1 MIHYTEMPTQLP
13 QISSFGKIQTNS
25 KTKRGADNKVI
36 EDSRYEVYK
45 VAASFAIHT
54 SKYQDEKNQ
63 QFSVP
68 YIWTINIAGTT
79 FFGRTIEDFIEATEL
94 LKSFYKLNEARRL
107 RLYAYRL
114 VAEFQTIRKYFT
126 VVDSFSA
133 ERRKPYYVILDNGL
147 ELYDAQA
154 MVDKSVDNIASDL
167 GLEYIDDKSPNEKR
181 SSVMTLDADTLKFVQ
196 CHTDIIYKLVQDEL
210 NQVGS
215 ILKLPLTNT
224 QRVRRHINKNCLQD
238 KPYMAKVRNLTMQY
252 DDFLLLK
259 RCFTGGF
266 TFANPRFRN
275 KVIEDVTSLDIA
287 SAYPSIITTELFPM
301 TTFKETVISS
311 YAEFI
316 DFVTDYQFCC
326 AFDVTLYNL
335 ESKRDDI
342 FLLNED
348 QIHYGTGKNVQTL
361 GGKVDSADEITISLT
376 NVDWVIFSQLYT
388 FDTNRFVIN
397 QFMHAR
403 AGYLPNA
410 IVRPVLDLYN
420 DKTVLK
426 GDKNSER
433 QYKEAKVKLNS
444 IYGML
449 VTDEVH
455 RDTVK
460 FENDLWTEEL
470 YDTYE
475 AQLLKDVESL
485 NNYNAKKSR
494 TTFYG
499 WGVWVTAYA
508 RRRLFSVI
516 LKTADDFVYCD
527 TDSVKICNYDKYKT
541 VFAND
546 ILRQKSRIDFAI
558 QENKSLSRIDF
569 APKSKIDNEY
579 KIIGVFEIEHT
590 YSKFKALRS
599 KQYVGIKNNE
609 LEVTCSGIPKK
620 ALSNHLMSISKN
632 IDEAIDNFN
641 YELDIPANATTIKT
655 ICFVDREMTKQII
668 DAHGN
673 KLTVNVKSCVYY
685 EPRGYSLS
693 ADSEFLEQS
702 LLFSQGQV
710 FTPTY

>member
-1 MIHYTEMPTQLP
+1 MIHYKEMNANLPT
-13 QISSFGKIQTNS
+13 ISSIGKHPTNAKS
-25 KTKRGADNKVI
+25 KRGPDNKVI
-36 EDSRYEVYK
+36 EGSRYEVYTL
-45 VAASFAIHT
+45 AASFAIHT
-54 SKYQDEKNQ
+54 SKYQDNKNK
-63 QFSVP
+63 QFSIP
-68 YIWTINIAGTT
+68 YIWTINISGTT
-79 FFGRTIEDFIEATEL
+79 FYGRTMEDFVEAIGL
-94 LKSFYKLNEARRL
+94 LKSFYNLNEQKRL
-107 RLYAYRL
+107 RLYAYQL
-114 VAEFQTIRKYFT
+114 VSEFQTIRKYFEVLDT
-126 VVDSFSA
+126 FSP
-133 ERRKPYYVILDNGL
+133 EKRKPYYVILKDGI
-147 ELYDAQA
+147 ELFDAHS
-154 MVDKSVDNIASDL
+154 MVDKSIDNIAADL
-167 GLEYIDDKSPNEKR
+167 NIDIVRDEKPNEKR
-181 SSVMTLDADTLKFVQ
+181 SSVMTLSDNTLEFVKSYS
-196 CHTDIIYKLVQDEL
+196 DIIYQLVQDEL
-210 NQVGS
+210 NQVSS
-215 ILKLPLTNT
+215 IIKLPLTNT
-224 QRVRRHINKNCLQD
+224 QRVRRHINQKCLTD

-275 KVIEDVTSLDIA
+275 QVIKNVTSLDIA

-301 TTFKETVISS
+301 TTFKEIQIKS

-376 NVDWVIFSQLYT
+376 DVDWVIFSQLYN
-388 FDTNRFVIN
+388 FDTSRFVVN
-397 QFMHAR
+397 NFMHAR
-403 AGYLPNA
+403 AGYLPHT
-410 IVRPVLDLYN
+410 IVKPVLDLYN

-426 GDKNSER
+426 GVEGKER
-433 QYKEAKVKLNS
+433 QYKESKVKLNS

-455 RDTVK
+455 RDTVR
-460 FENDLWTEEL
+460 FENDIWSQDL
-470 YDTYE
+470 YDSYE
-475 AQLLKDVESL
+475 EQLANDVESL
-485 NNYNAKKSR
+485 NKHNEKKSR

-527 TDSVKICNYDKYKT
+527 TDSVKICNFDKYKT
-541 VFAND
+541 VFDND
-546 ILRQKSRIDFAI
+546 IVRQKSRIDFAL
-558 QENKSLSRIDF
+558 EEHKSFSRVDF

-579 KIIGVFEIEHT
+579 KIIGVFEVEHT
-590 YSKFKALRS
+590 YSKFKALGS

-609 LEVTCSGIPKK
+609 LEVTCAGIPKR

-641 YELDIPANATTIKT
+641 YQLDIPARATTIQT
-655 ICFVDREMTKQII
+655 ICFVDSEMRRTII
-668 DAHGN
+668 DDEGN
-673 KLTVNVKSCVYY
+673 KLDVVIPSCAYY
-685 EPRGYSLS
+685 EPRGYSLKS
-693 ADSEFLEQS
+693 DSEFLSHS
-702 LLFSQGQV
+702 LLFATGQI